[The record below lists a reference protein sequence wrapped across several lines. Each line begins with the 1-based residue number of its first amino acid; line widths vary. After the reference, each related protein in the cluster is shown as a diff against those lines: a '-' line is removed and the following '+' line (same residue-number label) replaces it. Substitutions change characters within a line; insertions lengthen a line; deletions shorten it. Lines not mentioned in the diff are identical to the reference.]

1 MRRWL
6 LGGSALA
13 VATVLASAAWF
24 GPQPPVAEPLAF
36 SMETVAASARQVA
49 PSQPAPATF
58 TVEALPVA
66 AEAPAAI
73 APPALSPVEAQVL
86 MQLMAEQGDPRMPA
100 KGGLKPRQ
108 SASAAQLA
116 DPQAYAAFEDEQT
129 RSQVQAW
136 TRGVEQIPAIRE
148 RIAQAE
154 QAGDRSSAELEEARA
169 ALGQLEQLHSQLQQQ
184 APQLLPSGPA
194 PQAPTD

>member
-1 MRRWL
+1 M
-6 LGGSALA
+6 LA
-13 VATVLASAAWF
+13 AA
-24 GPQPPVAEPLAF
+24 A
-36 SMETVAASARQVA
+36 VAASMVWFGSLPPAAEPVAVPSAAVAVPARQVA
-49 PSQPAPATF
+49 SLQAEPAAF
-58 TVEALPVA
+58 TVEALPAA
-66 AEAPAAI
+66 AEAPAEVA
-73 APPALSPVEAQVL
+73 APALSPVEAQVL

-108 SASAAQLA
+108 PASAAQLA

-154 QAGDRSSAELEEARA
+154 QAGNRSNAELDEARA
-169 ALGQLEQLHSQLQQQ
+169 ALVQLEQLQSQLRQQ

>member
-13 VATVLASAAWF
+13 AAAVAVSAAWF
-24 GPQPPVAEPLAF
+24 GSLPPVAEKL
-36 SMETVAASARQVA
+36 AAS
-49 PSQPAPATF
+49 PAPAAAPLRKVESAQPAAAAF
-58 TVEALPVA
+58 RVEALPEVH
-66 AEAPAAI
+66 EALSDV

-108 SASAAQLA
+108 AASAAQLA

-154 QAGDRSSAELEEARA
+154 QAGDRSNAELEEARA

-194 PQAPTD
+194 PQAPAD

>member
-24 GPQPPVAEPLAF
+24 GPRPPVAEQLA
-36 SMETVAASARQVA
+36 A
-49 PSQPAPATF
+49 PPAPAAAPVREMEPAQSAAAAF
-58 TVEALPVA
+58 RVEALPAA
-66 AEAPAAI
+66 AEVPVEVKAPT
-73 APPALSPVEAQVL
+73 LSPVEAQVL
-86 MQLMAEQGDPRMPA
+86 MQLMAEQGDPRMPV
-100 KGGLKPRQ
+100 KGSLKPRQ
-108 SASAAQLA
+108 AASAAQLA

-154 QAGDRSSAELEEARA
+154 QAGDRSSAELDEARA
-169 ALGQLEQLHSQLQQQ
+169 ALGQLEQLRSQLQQQ

>member
-24 GPQPPVAEPLAF
+24 GPRPPVAEQLA
-36 SMETVAASARQVA
+36 A
-49 PSQPAPATF
+49 PPAPAAAPVREMEPAQSAAAAF
-58 TVEALPVA
+58 RVEALPEVP
-66 AEAPAAI
+66 EAPADI

-86 MQLMAEQGDPRMPA
+86 MQLMAEQGDPRMPV

-108 SASAAQLA
+108 AASAAQLA

-154 QAGDRSSAELEEARA
+154 QAGDRGSAELDEARA

-184 APQLLPSGPA
+184 APQLLPTGQA
-194 PQAPTD
+194 PQAPAD

>member
-1 MRRWL
+1 
-6 LGGSALA
+6 
-13 VATVLASAAWF
+13 
-24 GPQPPVAEPLAF
+24 
-36 SMETVAASARQVA
+36 
-49 PSQPAPATF
+49 
-58 TVEALPVA
+58 
-66 AEAPAAI
+66 
-73 APPALSPVEAQVL
+73 

-108 SASAAQLA
+108 SASATQLA

>member
-6 LGGSALA
+6 LGGSVLAAAA
-13 VATVLASAAWF
+13 VAASTAWF
-24 GPQPPVAEPLAF
+24 GSLPPAAEPMVAPPV
-36 SMETVAASARQVA
+36 TVAAPAHQVA
-49 PSQPAPATF
+49 PWQPGSAAF
-58 TVEALPVA
+58 TVEALP
-66 AEAPAAI
+66 APVETPPDA
-73 APPALSPVEAQVL
+73 APPTLSPVEAQVL

-108 SASAAQLA
+108 AASAAQLA
-116 DPQAYAAFEDEQT
+116 DPQAYTAFEDEQT

-154 QAGDRSSAELEEARA
+154 QAGDRNAAELDEARA
-169 ALGQLEQLHSQLQQQ
+169 ALGQLEQLQSQLQQQ
-184 APQLLPSGPA
+184 APQLLPSGQA
-194 PQAPTD
+194 PQATAD

>member
-1 MRRWL
+1 MKRLL

-13 VATVLASAAWF
+13 VAAVAVSAAWF
-24 GPQPPVAEPLAF
+24 GSLPLPAEPLAVP
-36 SMETVAASARQVA
+36 SATVAAPARQLE
-49 PSQPAPATF
+49 PSQPAPAAF
-58 TVEALPVA
+58 TVEALPAA
-66 AEAPAAI
+66 AEAPAEVA
-73 APPALSPVEAQVL
+73 APALAPVEAQVL

-108 SASAAQLA
+108 AASAAQLA

-169 ALGQLEQLHSQLQQQ
+169 ALGQLEQLRSQLQQQ

>member
-1 MRRWL
+1 ML
-6 LGGSALA
+6 AAAA
-13 VATVLASAAWF
+13 VAASTVWF
-24 GPQPPVAEPLAF
+24 GSLPLAAEPVAVPPV
-36 SMETVAASARQVA
+36 TVAAPARQLE
-49 PSQPAPATF
+49 PSQPDPAAF
-58 TVEALPVA
+58 TVEALPAAVEAPVEVA
-66 AEAPAAI
+66 ALT
-73 APPALSPVEAQVL
+73 LSPVEAQVL

-108 SASAAQLA
+108 SASATQLA

-169 ALGQLEQLHSQLQQQ
+169 ALGQLEQLRSQLQQQ

>member
-1 MRRWL
+1 
-6 LGGSALA
+6 
-13 VATVLASAAWF
+13 
-24 GPQPPVAEPLAF
+24 
-36 SMETVAASARQVA
+36 
-49 PSQPAPATF
+49 
-58 TVEALPVA
+58 
-66 AEAPAAI
+66 
-73 APPALSPVEAQVL
+73 

-116 DPQAYAAFEDEQT
+116 DPQAYASFEDEQT

-154 QAGDRSSAELEEARA
+154 RAGDRSNAELDEARA
-169 ALGQLEQLHSQLQQQ
+169 ALVQLEQLQSQLQQQ

>member
-24 GPQPPVAEPLAF
+24 GPRPPVAEQLA
-36 SMETVAASARQVA
+36 A
-49 PSQPAPATF
+49 PPAPAAAPVREMEPAQSAAAAF
-58 TVEALPVA
+58 RVEALPAA
-66 AEAPAAI
+66 AEVPVEVKAPT
-73 APPALSPVEAQVL
+73 LSPVEAQVL
-86 MQLMAEQGDPRMPA
+86 MQLMAEQGDPRMPV

-108 SASAAQLA
+108 AASAAQLA

-154 QAGDRSSAELEEARA
+154 QAGDRSSAELDEARA

-184 APQLLPSGPA
+184 APQLLPTGPA
-194 PQAPTD
+194 PQTPAD

>member
-6 LGGSALA
+6 LGGSVLAGAA
-13 VATVLASAAWF
+13 VAASAAWF
-24 GPQPPVAEPLAF
+24 GSLPLPAEPLAVPAV
-36 SMETVAASARQVA
+36 TVAAPARQVE
-49 PSQPAPATF
+49 PSQPGPATF

-66 AEAPAAI
+66 AEAPADIVA
-73 APPALSPVEAQVL
+73 PALSPVEAQVL

-108 SASAAQLA
+108 SASATQLA

-169 ALGQLEQLHSQLQQQ
+169 ALGQLEQLRSQLQQQ

>member
-13 VATVLASAAWF
+13 VVAVLASAAWF
-24 GPQPPVAEPLAF
+24 GPQPTVAEELA
-36 SMETVAASARQVA
+36 
-49 PSQPAPATF
+49 PPPAPAVAPVRKVEPAQSAAAAF
-58 TVEALPVA
+58 RVEALPAA
-66 AEAPAAI
+66 AEVPVEVKAPT
-73 APPALSPVEAQVL
+73 LSPVEAQVL
-86 MQLMAEQGDPRMPA
+86 IRLMAEQGDPRMPA

-108 SASAAQLA
+108 PASAAQLA

-154 QAGDRSSAELEEARA
+154 QAGDRSSAELDEARA

-184 APQLLPSGPA
+184 APQLLPTGPA
-194 PQAPTD
+194 PQAPAD